1 MISDSSEIL
10 IKGKNVFVGYY
21 KNDELYNQSVIDQW
35 FHTGD
40 VGLYQ
45 DGKYI
50 YKDRS
55 KDLIIKGGINIVP
68 AEVEE
73 ILYMEK
79 EIHEAAVIGI
89 ADDVHGEE
97 VIAAVALKDS
107 SEDTVAVKNR
117 LYELLSRHLSSYK
130 HPVDIIFLETLPK
143 TLSGKLK
150 GERLETKLKMSI
162 IEDLKELSKSL
173 KEKFL
178 EGEASIV
185 REKLVSDKTEFV
197 LNTDMFSQNHLI
209 NVAREYHPNFKVISE
224 ELDNYM
230 GLAQEENGFVIMD
243 PLDGTHNFLFGLPM
257 WGFSYSLFDSSNLAL
272 ESYIGIPMLNIL
284 LAYKN
289 DQIICHFT
297 DAQYAPK
304 EINLDYTDKPLS
316 NMMIAYDNQ
325 FNKDPNIIRTFNLLV
340 DNVFTLRISGSAV
353 FDISMLIFG
362 RLDAR
367 IWHYTEPYD
376 VAPVFAFKKI
386 WQCCKFNFWKRSQIN
401 G

>member
-1 MISDSSEIL
+1 
-10 IKGKNVFVGYY
+10 
-21 KNDELYNQSVIDQW
+21 
-35 FHTGD
+35 
-40 VGLYQ
+40 
-45 DGKYI
+45 
-50 YKDRS
+50 
-55 KDLIIKGGINIVP
+55 
-68 AEVEE
+68 
-73 ILYMEK
+73 
-79 EIHEAAVIGI
+79 
-89 ADDVHGEE
+89 
-97 VIAAVALKDS
+97 
-107 SEDTVAVKNR
+107 
-117 LYELLSRHLSSYK
+117 
-130 HPVDIIFLETLPK
+130 
-143 TLSGKLK
+143 
-150 GERLETKLKMSI
+150 MSI

-185 REKLVSDKTEFV
+185 REKLVSDKKEFV
-197 LNTDMFSQNHLI
+197 LNTDMLSQNHLI

-257 WGFSYSLFDSSNLAL
+257 WGFSYTLFDSSNLAL

-297 DAQYAPK
+297 DAQYATK

-325 FNKDPNIIRTFNLLV
+325 FNKDPNIIRSFNLLV
-340 DNVFTLRISGSAV
+340 DNVFTLRITGSAV

-376 VAPVFAFKKI
+376 VAPVFAFLKKFGSVVNLI
-386 WQCCKFNFWKRSQIN
+386 SGKEAKLTDKSIIATLDGQLFNKLQQIKLN
-401 G
+401 